1 MSDKKSNKEIEQLAT
16 KWDHTHAM
24 VHFCQGMRPER
35 GVIMR
40 SLVCKLEINLFI
52 IAESVSGQITSLV
65 LGVSRALSRL
75 VIKQAAGSSLRRH
88 CSTRRAVIYCWG
100 CCMVMIAIIMLVNT
114 AAARALPP
122 PSCGSHFISAEWMG
136 TRACSFSA
144 DKLPLSRPSSARHPS
159 TGAGSTFQ
167 IFA

>member
-1 MSDKKSNKEIEQLAT
+1 
-16 KWDHTHAM
+16 
-24 VHFCQGMRPER
+24 
-35 GVIMR
+35 MR

-65 LGVSRALSRL
+65 LGVSRL

-114 AAARALPP
+114 AAARALPLPP
-122 PSCGSHFISAEWMG
+122 PSCGSHFISAE
-136 TRACSFSA
+136 
-144 DKLPLSRPSSARHPS
+144 
-159 TGAGSTFQ
+159 
-167 IFA
+167 